1 MSGGKVLRYFL
12 AGLCVALA
20 VFFLLP
26 LVIGAHHIGMFFP
39 AAVLGAIGGDL
50 SGDEFDQM
58 ERLSSLTGVPVPPN
72 LADLRGKTELH
83 TGVIEKDEMQDF
95 VLNL

>member
-39 AAVLGAIGGDL
+39 AAVLGILAWML
-50 SGDEFDQM
+50 LRPRKLKE
-58 ERLSSLTGVPVPPN
+58 LLTGKG
-72 LADLRGKTELH
+72 R
-83 TGVIEKDEMQDF
+83 
-95 VLNL
+95 VL